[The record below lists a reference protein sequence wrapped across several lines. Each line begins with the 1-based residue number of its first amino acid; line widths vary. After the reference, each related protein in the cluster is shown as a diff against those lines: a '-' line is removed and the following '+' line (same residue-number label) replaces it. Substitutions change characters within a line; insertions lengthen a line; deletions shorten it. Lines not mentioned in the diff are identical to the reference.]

1 MAVEINIEG
10 SIQSILIAEAVLGSL
25 EAFFATAIEQR
36 IAPHT
41 EKLLLN
47 LVEDAKI
54 SKPSFEMDTL
64 DLAGTIVWP
73 SDLSPTSFEKQG
85 EIHRFLAEVSGHVL
99 TSCCIIEGAK
109 AFLEKL
115 YTDESVQHRMTMVTI
130 ALTSYH
136 RVASKSVSRIS
147 DWQGIVKK
155 SYELRSVRPTI
166 TLITL
171 KEEGALETSSTE
183 DQSDKPPKPKDHRA
197 YSVRSVID
205 IHAWD

>member
-1 MAVEINIEG
+1 MRADGSLPESESDEDVNRIFSMLASQPVSQNLHVILVLNLENPQTLTTTILGMAVEINIEG

-85 EIHRFLAEVSGHVL
+85 EINRYLAEVLGHVL
-99 TSCCIIEGAK
+99 TCCCIIEGAK

-147 DWQGIVKK
+147 D
-155 SYELRSVRPTI
+155 
-166 TLITL
+166 
-171 KEEGALETSSTE
+171 
-183 DQSDKPPKPKDHRA
+183 
-197 YSVRSVID
+197 
-205 IHAWD
+205 